1 MISVSNKRKL
11 DSLVAEPS
19 FSLRTAGDSIYSN
32 ATGHRAKRLAIRGQL
47 TPAGSYLQDEK
58 GVSFPRIQIDN
69 TQRTFFRGNTEY
81 AMTQDGRQVKLRN
94 AQGDLTA
101 RGKQVYTQAEITVEV
116 PAIQVGTGK
125 LGKFE
130 LETTRVYTEAE
141 YPEIGDMFRRHDDG
155 TNTAANRGFIAVKS
169 MMLDMIKK
177 NNNIL
182 AQESD
187 MVWYYDP
194 DREWVFACG
203 EK

>member
-1 MISVSNKRKL
+1 MVTVGTKRKL
-11 DSLVAEPS
+11 NQLVAEPS
-19 FSLRTAGDSIYSN
+19 FTLRTAGDSIYGD

-58 GVSFPRIQIDN
+58 GVSFPRMAVDN
-69 TQRTFFRGNTEY
+69 TQRTFFRGNSEY

-94 AQGDLTA
+94 AQGELTE

-116 PAIQVGTGK
+116 PAIQVGAGK

-155 TNTAANRGFIAVKS
+155 TNTAANMG
-169 MMLDMIKK
+169 L
-177 NNNIL
+177 
-182 AQESD
+182 
-187 MVWYYDP
+187 
-194 DREWVFACG
+194 
-203 EK
+203 